1 VHERS
6 VVPAHRRQ
14 GTGGRRRVLATAA
27 HARARR
33 TLATAGYAPEVS
45 EERALVAVIGGG
57 TMGAGIA
64 QVALEGGWRV
74 ALHDAQPGATDRA
87 RTRIHEGL
95 ARRAAKAGVDA
106 DTLDD
111 WIEGR
116 SGHLSTPGTA
126 ADAAGGAQLVIEAIV
141 EDLDAKR
148 RLFASLSEVVGD
160 DTILATNTSA
170 LSVTDIAEAATRPER
185 VVGLHFFNPAP
196 VLPLVE
202 VVAGRRTAAWAAER
216 AAAIVEGWEK
226 TAIRVADFP
235 GFIVNR
241 VNRPFTLEPLRL
253 LRSGAGT
260 VESIDAAM
268 TGAGFPMGP
277 FALMDLIGIDVNLAA
292 ARGLFEASGR
302 PPRFRPSPIQEQLVA
317 AGRLGRKAGEGFYR
331 YAEGKPIGPAQRFAG
346 EASTRP
352 FERDTDGNPVRHA
365 LDAGT
370 IAERVIL
377 AIVNEAFR
385 AAGDRVAGEADIDRA
400 MRLGANH
407 PFGPFEW
414 AERTG
419 THELVVMLD
428 ALSDEDADTF
438 RPALPLLRR
447 AHSAG

>member
-1 VHERS
+1 VS
-6 VVPAHRRQ
+6 VD
-14 GTGGRRRVLATAA
+14 GRNA
-27 HARARR
+27 
-33 TLATAGYAPEVS
+33 
-45 EERALVAVIGGG
+45 EERALVAVIGAG

-74 ALHDAQPGATDRA
+74 ALHDAAPDATDRA
-87 RTRIHEGL
+87 RARIREGL
-95 ARRAAKAGVDA
+95 ARRATKAGVDA

-111 WIEGR
+111 WVDGR
-116 SGHLSTPGTA
+116 LALLTVAPTA
-126 ADAAGGAQLVIEAIV
+126 AEAAGGAHLAIEAVI

-148 RLFASLSEVVGD
+148 RLFDELGEAADEDS
-160 DTILATNTSA
+160 ILATNTSA
-170 LSVTDIAEAATRPER
+170 LSVTAIAESTLRPER
-185 VVGLHFFNPAP
+185 VVGLHFFNPAA

-202 VVAGRRTAAWAAER
+202 VVAGRRTADWAVER
-216 AAAIVEGWEK
+216 AAGIVEGWGK
-226 TAIRVADFP
+226 TPIRVADSP

-260 VESIDAAM
+260 IESIDAAL

-302 PPRFRPSPIQEQLVA
+302 PPRFRPSPIQEELVA
-317 AGRLGRKAGEGFYR
+317 AGRLGRKTGEGFYR
-331 YAEGKPIGPAQRFAG
+331 YADGRATGPASRFGSAI
-346 EASTRP
+346 
-352 FERDTDGNPVRHA
+352 RHGPGSPEP
-365 LDAGT
+365 LDAAT

-385 AAGDRVAGEADIDRA
+385 ALGDGVAGEADIDLA

-414 AERTG
+414 LQRTG
-419 THELVVMLD
+419 THEVVVMLD

-447 AHSAG
+447 ARSGA